1 MKTEAW
7 TITLML
13 FPRIYDHVADGRGR
27 KPVAV
32 ISSTSGSSSSR
43 RRSSRRRSRRRRSSR
58 RRSSSVAVEHRR
70 FFVAACTSLP
80 ESTIGALIISYNVA
94 S

>member
-43 RRSSRRRSRRRRSSR
+43 RRRSSRRRSR